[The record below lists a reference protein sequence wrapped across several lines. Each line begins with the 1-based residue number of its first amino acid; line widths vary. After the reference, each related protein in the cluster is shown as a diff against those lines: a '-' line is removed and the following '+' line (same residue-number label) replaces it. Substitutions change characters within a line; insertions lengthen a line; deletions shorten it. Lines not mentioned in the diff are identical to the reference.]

1 MILLLSCSTVI
12 NGLPIRRGGSAG
24 WLAGWPVGWLASW
37 LGSVWVAVGQE
48 APADASCLPEEEEED
63 EHVAQGATF
72 GLSEPDLWFCKLPSK
87 CGLT

>member
-1 MILLLSCSTVI
+1 MILHLSCSTVI

-24 WLAGWPVGWLASW
+24 WLAGWPVGWLTSR

-48 APADASCLPEEEEED
+48 GPADASCLPEEEEKD
-63 EHVAQGATF
+63 EHAAQGATF
-72 GLSEPDLWFCKLPSK
+72 GRSEPDLWFCKLPSK